1 MSSVQGAFWA
11 SLASLMIVVIA
22 FAFGTAGD
30 SEGGARRPS
39 LAAGLAG
46 LSLAVVDA
54 ARATVYLAAFAALWG
69 VLIYYFVALPG

>member
-1 MSSVQGAFWA
+1 
-11 SLASLMIVVIA
+11 MIVVIA

-30 SEGGARRPS
+30 SESGVRRNPIT
-39 LAAGLAG
+39 AGLAG

-54 ARATVYLAAFAALWG
+54 ARATVYVATFAALWG